1 MEQGPHGTMTKTP
14 ITIPSLACSLAR
26 LAEAATSHQSS
37 LYAWMLDNHDSF
49 KEVIAKAVR
58 PNWQAL
64 AEAFAEDGQTDA
76 DGNKP
81 TAECTRQTWWK
92 VRRLV
97 KARQLTQAKRQQ
109 TRSADPP
116 VDQPTTQKVQQDKPF
131 PAASDQLPRVAE
143 DDDDIGPDRPT
154 FGTSRLR

>member
-1 MEQGPHGTMTKTP
+1 MDRGSHETMARTS
-14 ITIPSLACSLAR
+14 ITIAR
-26 LAEAATSHQSS
+26 LTEAAMRRRSS
-37 LYAWMLDNHDSF
+37 LYVWMLENHDSF

-81 TAECTRQTWWK
+81 TAEATRQTWWK
-92 VRRLV
+92 VRKV
-97 KARQLTQAKRQQ
+97 VAARQLAQAKRQQ
-109 TRSADPP
+109 TGSAPRSM
-116 VDQPTTQKVQQDKPF
+116 DKP
-131 PAASDQLPRVAE
+131 PDPTVRPPRAISTTPDNQPGAAE
-143 DDDDIGPDRPT
+143 DDDDIGPDKPA